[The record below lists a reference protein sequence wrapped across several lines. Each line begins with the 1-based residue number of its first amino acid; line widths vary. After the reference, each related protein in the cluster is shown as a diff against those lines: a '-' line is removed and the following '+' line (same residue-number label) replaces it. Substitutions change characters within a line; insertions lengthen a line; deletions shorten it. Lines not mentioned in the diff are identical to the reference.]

1 MIINVFIERASVI
14 DKNLYC
20 NALFKHSSRC
30 RKLRMPYGLFLMAR
44 SIILGVRLREERWL
58 KVICPV
64 AKLSMSYSNGRLCF
78 PLNHCSTTTSWLSTI
93 SKLRES
99 TNRSEE
105 HTSELQSH

>member
-64 AKLSMSYSNGRLCF
+64 ANTENRVGAGEGRTGGRDACLAPCRG
-78 PLNHCSTTTSWLSTI
+78 TI
-93 SKLRES
+93 VGENANLD
-99 TNRSEE
+99 
-105 HTSELQSH
+105 